1 MQKSGKEIV
10 SSVKSGFASMMLL
23 VLSVACFIV
32 LLWVV
37 MTVVRFFVGL
47 TV

>member
-1 MQKSGKEIV
+1 MQKSRKEIV
-10 SSVKSGFASMMLL
+10 SSVKSSFSSMMLL

-32 LLWVV
+32 LMWVV
-37 MTVVRFFVGL
+37 MTIVRFFAGL